1 MNIKRLNK
9 VIENMIRNNLEQM
22 IISNPASIFYL
33 TGHWIEA
40 GERML
45 VLYIN
50 AKGQCKLIIN
60 ELFPLEEYTSLE
72 KLVYND
78 REDAVKI
85 LADLVEDKILGV
97 DKVWP
102 SHFLIR
108 LMELKK
114 GISFVNGSPIMD
126 EVRMIKDEEEIRLM
140 KEASAIND
148 KVMAE
153 AIELVKQ
160 GYDERKVCKLLA
172 DVYEKYETYS
182 FSFYPLIAYG
192 ANAAEPHHSSDST
205 AIQEGDS
212 VILDIGGLTKGYCSD
227 MTRTVFYKKVS
238 QEAELVYNL
247 VLEANRKGIEA
258 VKPGVRLCEIDKA
271 AREVIEKAGYGKYFT
286 HRTGHNIGVEV
297 HEFPDVSS
305 VSELEARPG
314 MIFSVEP
321 GIYLPGK
328 LGVRI
333 EDLVLVTET
342 GCEVLNTYPKSL
354 QII

>member
-85 LADLVEDKILGV
+85 LADLVEDKILGI

-192 ANAAEPHHSSDST
+192 ANLCGASS
-205 AIQEGDS
+205 
-212 VILDIGGLTKGYCSD
+212 
-227 MTRTVFYKKVS
+227 
-238 QEAELVYNL
+238 
-247 VLEANRKGIEA
+247 
-258 VKPGVRLCEIDKA
+258 
-271 AREVIEKAGYGKYFT
+271 
-286 HRTGHNIGVEV
+286 
-297 HEFPDVSS
+297 
-305 VSELEARPG
+305 
-314 MIFSVEP
+314 
-321 GIYLPGK
+321 
-328 LGVRI
+328 
-333 EDLVLVTET
+333 
-342 GCEVLNTYPKSL
+342 
-354 QII
+354 

>member
-153 AIELVKQ
+153 AIEFVKQ

>member
-97 DKVWP
+97 DKAWP

>member
-1 MNIKRLNK
+1 MTRHK
-9 VIENMIRNNLEQM
+9 LEQM

-33 TGHWIEA
+33 TGKWIES

-60 ELFPLEEYTSLE
+60 ELFPLEDQPKLE

-85 LADLVEDKILGV
+85 LATIVEDKKLGI
-97 DKVWP
+97 DKIWP

-126 EVRMIKDEEEIRLM
+126 EVRMIKDEDEIRLM
-140 KEASAIND
+140 REASAIND

-153 AIELVKQ
+153 AIEVVKQ
-160 GYDERKVCKLLA
+160 GYEEKKVCKLLS
-172 DVYEKYETYS
+172 DIYEKYETYS

-192 ANAAEPHHSSDST
+192 ANAAEPHHSSDSST
-205 AIQEGDS
+205 IKKGDS
-212 VILDIGGLTKGYCSD
+212 VILDIGGFTNGYCSD
-227 MTRTVFYKKVS
+227 MTRTVFYREASK
-238 QEAELVYNL
+238 EAEQVYNL

-258 VKPGVRLCEIDKA
+258 VKPGVKLSQIDRA
-271 AREVIEKAGYGKYFT
+271 AREVIEKAGFGKYFT

-305 VSELEARPG
+305 VSDLEAKPG
-314 MIFSVEP
+314 MIFSIEP

-342 GCEVLNTYPKSL
+342 GCEVLNSYSKEL